1 MHDSNLFMSTCSR
14 RDLARRRALGRPR
27 RGRHL
32 RRRGIGGR
40 SRLLRTLQAGGV
52 DLLIATTVVA
62 GAAAYVIGRGGI

>member
-14 RDLARRRALGRPR
+14 RDLARRRSAGRPW
-27 RGRHL
+27 RGRHS
-32 RRRGIGGR
+32 RRRGPGGR

-52 DLLIATTVVA
+52 DLLVATTVLA